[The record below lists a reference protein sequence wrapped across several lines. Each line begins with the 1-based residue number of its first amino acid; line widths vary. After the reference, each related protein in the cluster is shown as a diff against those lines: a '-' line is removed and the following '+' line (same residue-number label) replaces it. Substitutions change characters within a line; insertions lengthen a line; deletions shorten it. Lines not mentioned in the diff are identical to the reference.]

1 MYCKI
6 AFGGLASWH
15 AQDREGN
22 PHSRG
27 PAHGSGG
34 WGVWEVW
41 SSDRVGEKETNLMV
55 GHTEPSGLHS
65 SLWLDLSAGICVVPS
80 TSSILHPLSLL
91 ILLGSP
97 EPKGRKE
104 QAFVAAAGLEQ
115 ERTWGSMWLT
125 ACAGGHLSVCEP
137 LPGPNLH
144 LAMATK
150 WQGLGHCDDSFV
162 S

>member
-104 QAFVAAAGLEQ
+104 QAFVAAAAWSKRGPGEACGSLPVQ
-115 ERTWGSMWLT
+115 EVIYQCVSPSQGPTSIWLWPPSGRVWDT
-125 ACAGGHLSVCEP
+125 VMIHS
-137 LPGPNLH
+137 
-144 LAMATK
+144 
-150 WQGLGHCDDSFV
+150 
-162 S
+162 